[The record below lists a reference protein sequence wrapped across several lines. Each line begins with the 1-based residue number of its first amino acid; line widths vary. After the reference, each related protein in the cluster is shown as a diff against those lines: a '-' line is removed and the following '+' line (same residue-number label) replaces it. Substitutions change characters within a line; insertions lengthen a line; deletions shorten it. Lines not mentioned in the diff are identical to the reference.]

1 MKYRKE
7 NNMKALTV
15 TETNYILFQESKRM
29 SHIENKDFEFYTK
42 SYRHDELVYGKVNEN
57 FLDIK
62 IEDLDKMEKESDRK
76 LELNEYIE
84 SSNLHV
90 FDYEGTF
97 NPDDPRPVEYTDHL
111 KRLFDY
117 CYPYLRAEMDKIKY
131 NNGFDKWKYSGQY
144 PGAKYQINILWNMYH
159 QVLNADSWYRIISI
173 HESYKGENLSYRFD
187 IVHTIDPGYC
197 DRYAIIVDGYEV
209 FAIEAIQVS
218 DDNKL
223 YTVLYKTDYRKTN
236 LRAFVSVIVSDNI
249 ETNEVA
255 ADRFMR
261 NGIHYDGGIEA
272 VIKAYHRLY

>member
-1 MKYRKE
+1 
-7 NNMKALTV
+7 MKALTV
-15 TETNYILFQESKRM
+15 TETNYILFQESKKM

-197 DRYAIIVDGYEV
+197 DRYSIIVDGYEV

-218 DDNKL
+218 YDNKL
-223 YTVLYKTDYRKTN
+223 YTALYKTDYRKTN
-236 LRAFVSVIVSDNI
+236 LRAFVSVIISDNI
-249 ETNEVA
+249 ETNEVT